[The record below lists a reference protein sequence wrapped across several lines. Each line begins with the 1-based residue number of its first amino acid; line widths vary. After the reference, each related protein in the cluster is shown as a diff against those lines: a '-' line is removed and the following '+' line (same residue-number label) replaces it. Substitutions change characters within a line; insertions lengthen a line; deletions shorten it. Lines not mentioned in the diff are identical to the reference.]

1 MSTAT
6 NYSLYT
12 VLAVDDSEINLKL
25 IVHTLRPL
33 GFQIFTAESAA
44 DARNVLLTNRV
55 DILLLDVS
63 MPGQDGFSFCKELR
77 EIERFKLL
85 PILFITAIN
94 RELGFDEAISHG
106 GDDFIHKPFQPRE
119 LIAKIRAFIRIKIL
133 QDEVLE
139 QKRNYEKELIMA
151 RKVQQE
157 LLPEKELEW
166 SGVSL
171 STIFQPLMQIG
182 GDYTDAWIEND
193 CLHIFIADCSGHGP
207 SAALLAAMLKMQVSS
222 LSPDQ
227 TLQEKVRTLRHNL
240 EKILPEEFSITFFYG
255 ILHKDLHFEYSNGG
269 HPSPMLFKDGV
280 VTTLPGM
287 GPLIIPIEINV
298 SEEFKTVQLEKGSY
312 LLLYTDGATEI
323 ADKTMN
329 ILGEEKLKRIF
340 QDGVSKGGDILAS
353 MMQSIL
359 AHSDRGTNDDDIA
372 MMVLK
377 L

>member
-1 MSTAT
+1 MSSP

-25 IVHTLRPL
+25 IVHTLKPL

-44 DARNVLLTNRV
+44 DARSVLLTNRV
-55 DILLLDVS
+55 DVLLLDVS
-63 MPGQDGFSFCKELR
+63 MPDQDGFSFCKELR

-85 PILFITAIN
+85 PILFITGIN
-94 RELGFDEAISHG
+94 REVGFDEAISHG
-106 GDDFIHKPFQPRE
+106 GDDFIHKPFQPKE
-119 LIAKIRAFIRIKIL
+119 LVAKIRAFIRIKIL

-139 QKRNYEKELIMA
+139 QKRNYERELIMA

-166 SGVSL
+166 NGVSV

-182 GDYTDAWIEND
+182 GDYTDAWVEND
-193 CLHIFIADCSGHGP
+193 SLHIFIADCSGHGP

-227 TLQEKVRTLRHNL
+227 SLQEKVQTLRYNL
-240 EKILPEEFSITFFYG
+240 EKILPDEFSITFFYG
-255 ILHKDLHFEYSNGG
+255 ILNKDLSFEYSNGG
-269 HPSPMLFKDGV
+269 HPPPILYQNGE
-280 VTTLPGM
+280 VTTLSGM

-298 SEEFKTVQLEKGSY
+298 KEEFKSVRFEKGSY

-323 ADKTMN
+323 TDKSMN

-340 QDGVSKGGDILAS
+340 QESISKEGDILVS
-353 MMQSIL
+353 MMESIL

>member
-1 MSTAT
+1 MSSTP
-6 NYSLYT
+6 NYSQYT

-25 IVHTLRPL
+25 ILHSLKPL

-44 DARNVLLTNRV
+44 EARTVLLTNRV
-55 DILLLDVS
+55 DVLLLDVS
-63 MPGQDGFSFCKELR
+63 MPGQDGFSFCRELR

-85 PILFITAIN
+85 PILFITAIS

-157 LLPEKELEW
+157 LLPEKDLEW
-166 SGVSL
+166 NGISL

-193 CLHIFIADCSGHGP
+193 SLHIFIADCSGHGP

-222 LSPDQ
+222 LSPEQ
-227 TLQEKVRTLRHNL
+227 NLREKVKTLRYNL

-255 ILHKDLHFEYSNGG
+255 ILHSDLQFEYSNGG
-269 HPSPMLFKDGV
+269 HPAPMLFQDGEV
-280 VTTLPGM
+280 STLPGM

-298 SEEFKTVQLEKGSY
+298 SEEFKTIQLERSSY
-312 LLLYTDGATEI
+312 LLLYTDGASEI
-323 ADKTMN
+323 TDRGMN
-329 ILGEEKLKRIF
+329 ILGEENLKKIF
-340 QDGVSKGGDILAS
+340 EEGIVKGGDILAT
-353 MMQSIL
+353 MMESIL
-359 AHSDRGTNDDDIA
+359 AHSDRGKNDDDIA

>member
-1 MSTAT
+1 MSSP

-25 IVHTLRPL
+25 IVHTLKPL

-44 DARNVLLTNRV
+44 DARSVLLTNRV
-55 DILLLDVS
+55 DVLLLDVS
-63 MPGQDGFSFCKELR
+63 MPDQDGFSFCKELR

-85 PILFITAIN
+85 PILFITGIN
-94 RELGFDEAISHG
+94 REVGFDEAISHG
-106 GDDFIHKPFQPRE
+106 GDDFIHKPFQPKE
-119 LIAKIRAFIRIKIL
+119 LVAKIRAFIRIKIL

-139 QKRNYEKELIMA
+139 QKRNYERELIMA

-166 SGVSL
+166 NGVSV

-182 GDYTDAWIEND
+182 GDYTDAWVEND
-193 CLHIFIADCSGHGP
+193 SLHIFIADCSGHGP

-227 TLQEKVRTLRHNL
+227 SLQEKVQTLRYNL
-240 EKILPEEFSITFFYG
+240 EKILPDEFSITFFYG
-255 ILHKDLHFEYSNGG
+255 ILNKDLSFEYSNGG
-269 HPSPMLFKDGV
+269 HPPPILYQNGE
-280 VTTLPGM
+280 VTTLSGM

-298 SEEFKTVQLEKGSY
+298 KEEFKSVRFEKGSY

-323 ADKTMN
+323 TDKSMN

-340 QDGVSKGGDILAS
+340 KESISKEGDILVS
-353 MMQSIL
+353 MMESIL

>member
-1 MSTAT
+1 MPSTP
-6 NYSLYT
+6 NYSQYT
-12 VLAVDDSEINLKL
+12 ILAVDDSEINLKL
-25 IVHTLRPL
+25 ILHSLKPL

-44 DARNVLLTNRV
+44 EARAVLLTNRV
-55 DILLLDVS
+55 DVLLLDVS
-63 MPGQDGFSFCKELR
+63 MPGQDGFSFCRELR

-85 PILFITAIN
+85 PILFITAIS

-157 LLPEKELEW
+157 LLPEKDLEW
-166 SGVSL
+166 NGIGL

-193 CLHIFIADCSGHGP
+193 SLHIFIADCSGHGP

-227 TLQEKVRTLRHNL
+227 NLREKVKTLRYNL

-255 ILHKDLHFEYSNGG
+255 ILHRDLQFEYSNGG
-269 HPSPMLFKDGV
+269 HPAPMLFQDGE

-298 SEEFKTVQLEKGSY
+298 SEEFKTIQLKRSSY
-312 LLLYTDGATEI
+312 LLLYTDGASEI
-323 ADKTMN
+323 TDKSMN
-329 ILGEEKLKRIF
+329 ILGEENLKRIF
-340 QDGVSKGGDILAS
+340 EEGITKGGDILAT
-353 MMQSIL
+353 MMESIL
-359 AHSDRGTNDDDIA
+359 AHSDRGKNDDDIA

>member
-227 TLQEKVRTLRHNL
+227 TLQEKVRTLRYNL

>member
-1 MSTAT
+1 MSSAP
-6 NYSLYT
+6 NYSHYT

-25 IVHTLRPL
+25 ILHTLMPL

-44 DARNVLLTNRV
+44 DARNILLTNRV

-63 MPGQDGFSFCKELR
+63 MPGQDGFSFCRELR

-85 PILFITAIN
+85 PILFITAIS

-139 QKRNYEKELIMA
+139 QKRNYERELIMA

-166 SGVSL
+166 NGVSL

-182 GDYTDAWIEND
+182 GDYTDAWIENES
-193 CLHIFIADCSGHGP
+193 LHIFIADCSGHGP

-240 EKILPEEFSITFFYG
+240 EKILPDEFSITFFYG
-255 ILHKDLHFEYSNGG
+255 ILSEDLNFEYSNGG
-269 HPSPMLFKDGV
+269 HPSPMLYKNGE

-298 SEEFKTVQLEKGSY
+298 SEEFKSVQLENGSY

-329 ILGEEKLKRIF
+329 ILGEEKLKGIF
-340 QDGVSKGGDILAS
+340 KEGVSKGGDILAS
-353 MMQSIL
+353 MMESIL

>member
-1 MSTAT
+1 MNASP

-25 IVHTLRPL
+25 IVHTLKPL
-33 GFQIFTAESAA
+33 GFQVFTAESAA

-55 DILLLDVS
+55 DVLLLDVS
-63 MPGQDGFSFCKELR
+63 MPDQDGFSFCRELR

-85 PILFITAIN
+85 PILFITGIN
-94 RELGFDEAISHG
+94 REVGFDEAISHG
-106 GDDFIHKPFQPRE
+106 GDDFINKPFQPRE
-119 LIAKIRAFIRIKIL
+119 LLAKIRACIRIKIL

-139 QKRNYEKELIMA
+139 QKKNYERELVMA

-166 SGVSL
+166 NGVCL

-193 CLHIFIADCSGHGP
+193 SLHIFIADCSGHGP

-227 TLQEKVRTLRHNL
+227 SLQEKVQTLRHNL
-240 EKILPEEFSITFFYG
+240 EKILPDEFSITFFYG
-255 ILHKDLHFEYSNGG
+255 ILHKDLNFEYSNGG
-269 HPSPMLFKDGV
+269 HPSPMLYQNGE

-298 SEEFKTVQLEKGSY
+298 TEEFKSVQFEKGSY

-323 ADKTMN
+323 ADKRN
-329 ILGEEKLKRIF
+329 NF
-340 QDGVSKGGDILAS
+340 V
-353 MMQSIL
+353 
-359 AHSDRGTNDDDIA
+359 
-372 MMVLK
+372 
-377 L
+377 

>member
-1 MSTAT
+1 MLSSP

-25 IVHTLRPL
+25 IVHTLKPL

-44 DARNVLLTNRV
+44 DARSVLLTNRV
-55 DILLLDVS
+55 DVLLLDVS
-63 MPGQDGFSFCKELR
+63 MPDQDGFSFCKELR

-85 PILFITAIN
+85 PILFITGIN
-94 RELGFDEAISHG
+94 REVGFDEAISHG
-106 GDDFIHKPFQPRE
+106 GDDFIHKPFQPKE
-119 LIAKIRAFIRIKIL
+119 LVAKIRAFIRIKIL

-139 QKRNYEKELIMA
+139 QKRNYERELIMA

-166 SGVSL
+166 NGVSV

-182 GDYTDAWIEND
+182 GDYTDAWVEND
-193 CLHIFIADCSGHGP
+193 SLHIFIADCSGHGP

-227 TLQEKVRTLRHNL
+227 SLQEKVQTLRYNL
-240 EKILPEEFSITFFYG
+240 EKILPDEFSITFFYG
-255 ILHKDLHFEYSNGG
+255 ILNKDLSFEYSNGG
-269 HPSPMLFKDGV
+269 HPPPILYQNGE
-280 VTTLPGM
+280 VTTLSGM

-298 SEEFKTVQLEKGSY
+298 KEEFKSVRFEKGSY

-323 ADKTMN
+323 TDKSMN

-340 QDGVSKGGDILAS
+340 KESISKEGDILVS
-353 MMQSIL
+353 MMESIL

>member
-25 IVHTLRPL
+25 IVHTLKPL

-44 DARNVLLTNRV
+44 EARNVLLTNRV

-182 GDYTDAWIEND
+182 GDYTDAWIENE

-269 HPSPMLFKDGV
+269 HPSPMLFKDGA

>member
-1 MSTAT
+1 MSPTP
-6 NYSLYT
+6 NYSSYT

-25 IVHTLRPL
+25 IVHTLRPF

-44 DARNVLLTNRV
+44 DARNVLLTNRIDV
-55 DILLLDVS
+55 LLLDVS
-63 MPGQDGFSFCKELR
+63 MPDQDGFSFCRELR

-85 PILFITAIN
+85 PILFITGIN
-94 RELGFDEAISHG
+94 REVGFDEAISHG
-106 GDDFIHKPFQPRE
+106 GDDFIQKPFQPKE

-133 QDEVLE
+133 QDELLE
-139 QKRNYEKELIMA
+139 QKKNYERELIMA

-166 SGVSL
+166 NGVSL

-182 GDYTDAWIEND
+182 GDYTDAWIED
-193 CLHIFIADCSGHGP
+193 DSLHIFIADCSGHGP

-227 TLQEKVRTLRHNL
+227 SLQEKVQTLRHNL
-240 EKILPEEFSITFFYG
+240 EKILPDEFSITFFYG
-255 ILHKDLHFEYSNGG
+255 ILHKDLSFEYSNGG
-269 HPSPMLFKDGV
+269 HPAPMLYQNGEV
-280 VTTLPGM
+280 SILPGM

-298 SEEFKTVQLEKGSY
+298 KEEFKSVQLQKDSY
-312 LLLYTDGATEI
+312 MLLYTDGATEI
-323 ADKTMN
+323 SDKSMN
-329 ILGEEKLKRIF
+329 ILGEDKLKKIF
-340 QDGVSKGGDILAS
+340 QESVSIGGDILVS
-353 MMQSIL
+353 MMESIL

>member
-1 MSTAT
+1 MSSAP
-6 NYSLYT
+6 NYSHYT

-25 IVHTLRPL
+25 ILHTLMPL
-33 GFQIFTAESAA
+33 GFQLFTAESAA
-44 DARNVLLTNRV
+44 DARNILLTNRV

-63 MPGQDGFSFCKELR
+63 MPGQDGFSFCRELR

-85 PILFITAIN
+85 PILFITAIS

-139 QKRNYEKELIMA
+139 QKRNYERELIMA

-166 SGVSL
+166 NGVSL

-182 GDYTDAWIEND
+182 GDYTDAWIENES
-193 CLHIFIADCSGHGP
+193 LHIFIADCSGHGP

-240 EKILPEEFSITFFYG
+240 EKILPDEFSITFFYG
-255 ILHKDLHFEYSNGG
+255 ILSKDLNFEYSNGG
-269 HPSPMLFKDGV
+269 HPSPMLYKNGE

-298 SEEFKTVQLEKGSY
+298 SEEFKSVQLEKGSY

-340 QDGVSKGGDILAS
+340 QDGVSKGGDILAL
-353 MMQSIL
+353 MMESIL

>member
-1 MSTAT
+1 MLSSP

-25 IVHTLRPL
+25 IVHTLKPL

-44 DARNVLLTNRV
+44 DARSVLLTNRV
-55 DILLLDVS
+55 DVLLLDVS
-63 MPGQDGFSFCKELR
+63 MPDQDGFSFCKELR

-85 PILFITAIN
+85 PILFITGIN
-94 RELGFDEAISHG
+94 REVGFDEAISHG
-106 GDDFIHKPFQPRE
+106 GDDFIHKPFQPKE
-119 LIAKIRAFIRIKIL
+119 LVAKIRAFIRIKIL

-139 QKRNYEKELIMA
+139 QKRNYERELIMA

-166 SGVSL
+166 NGVSV

-182 GDYTDAWIEND
+182 GDYTDAWVEND
-193 CLHIFIADCSGHGP
+193 SLHIFIADCSGHGP

-227 TLQEKVRTLRHNL
+227 SLQEKVQTLRYNL
-240 EKILPEEFSITFFYG
+240 EKILPDEFSITFFYG
-255 ILHKDLHFEYSNGG
+255 ILNKDLSFEYSNGG
-269 HPSPMLFKDGV
+269 HPPPILYQNGE
-280 VTTLPGM
+280 VTTLSGM

-298 SEEFKTVQLEKGSY
+298 KEEFKSVRFEKGSY

-323 ADKTMN
+323 TDKSMN

-340 QDGVSKGGDILAS
+340 QESISKEGDILVS
-353 MMQSIL
+353 MMESIL

>member
-1 MSTAT
+1 MSIAPD
-6 NYSLYT
+6 YSQHT

-25 IVHTLRPL
+25 IVHTLKPL
-33 GFQIFTAESAA
+33 GFQMFTAESAA
-44 DARNVLLTNRV
+44 EARNILITNRI

-63 MPGQDGFSFCKELR
+63 MPGQDGFSFCRELR

-85 PILFITAIN
+85 PILFITAIS

-133 QDEVLE
+133 QDELFE
-139 QKRNYEKELIMA
+139 QKRNYERELIMA

-157 LLPEKELEW
+157 LLPEKDLVW
-166 SGVSL
+166 NGVGL

-182 GDYTDAWIEND
+182 GDYTDAWIENNS
-193 CLHIFIADCSGHGP
+193 LHLFIADCSGHGP

-227 TLQEKVRTLRHNL
+227 NLREKVKTLRHNL

-255 ILHKDLHFEYSNGG
+255 ILHEDLIFEYSNGG
-269 HPSPMLFKDGV
+269 HPAPILYQNGIVS
-280 VTTLPGM
+280 TLPGM
-287 GPLIIPIEINV
+287 GPLIIPIELNV
-298 SEEFKTVQLEKGSY
+298 SEEFKTIQFEKGAF

-323 ADKTMN
+323 ADKSMN
-329 ILGEEKLKRIF
+329 ILGEERLKKIF
-340 QDGVSKGGDILAS
+340 KEEVSKGGDILGS
-353 MMQSIL
+353 MMDSIL
-359 AHSDRGTNDDDIA
+359 AHSERLTNDDDIA

>member
-25 IVHTLRPL
+25 IVHTLQPL

-44 DARNVLLTNRV
+44 EARNVLLTNRV

-182 GDYTDAWIEND
+182 GDYTDAWIENE

-269 HPSPMLFKDGV
+269 HPSPMLFKDGA

>member
-1 MSTAT
+1 MSSAP
-6 NYSLYT
+6 NYSHYT

-25 IVHTLRPL
+25 IVHTLKPL
-33 GFQIFTAESAA
+33 GFQLFTAESAA
-44 DARNVLLTNRV
+44 EARNILLTNRV
-55 DILLLDVS
+55 DVLLLDVS
-63 MPGQDGFSFCKELR
+63 MPGQDGFSFCRELR

-85 PILFITAIN
+85 PILFITAIS

-139 QKRNYEKELIMA
+139 QKRNYERELIMA

-182 GDYTDAWIEND
+182 GDYTDAWVEND
-193 CLHIFIADCSGHGP
+193 SLHIFIADCSGHGP

-227 TLQEKVRTLRHNL
+227 TLQEKVQTLRHNL
-240 EKILPEEFSITFFYG
+240 EKILPDEFSITFFYG
-255 ILHKDLHFEYSNGG
+255 ILRKDLSFEYSNGG
-269 HPSPMLFKDGV
+269 HPSPMLYKNDE

-298 SEEFKTVQLEKGSY
+298 SEEFKSVQLEKGSY

-353 MMQSIL
+353 MMESIL

>member
-1 MSTAT
+1 MSSAP
-6 NYSLYT
+6 NYSHYT

-25 IVHTLRPL
+25 ILHTLKPL
-33 GFQIFTAESAA
+33 GFQLFTAESAA
-44 DARNVLLTNRV
+44 EARNILLTNRV
-55 DILLLDVS
+55 DVLLLDVS
-63 MPGQDGFSFCKELR
+63 MPVQDGFSFCRELR

-85 PILFITAIN
+85 PILFITAIS

-133 QDEVLE
+133 QDELLE
-139 QKRNYEKELIMA
+139 QKRNYERELIMA

-157 LLPEKELEW
+157 LLPERELEW
-166 SGVSL
+166 SGVGL

-182 GDYTDAWIEND
+182 GDYTDAWVENES
-193 CLHIFIADCSGHGP
+193 LHIFIADCSGHGP

-227 TLQEKVRTLRHNL
+227 SLQEKVQTLRHNL
-240 EKILPEEFSITFFYG
+240 EKILPDEFSITFFYG
-255 ILHKDLHFEYSNGG
+255 ILHKDLSFEYSNGG
-269 HPSPMLFKDGV
+269 HPSPMLYKNGT

-353 MMQSIL
+353 MMESIL

>member
-1 MSTAT
+1 MSSP

-25 IVHTLRPL
+25 IVHTLKPL

-44 DARNVLLTNRV
+44 DARGVLLTNRV
-55 DILLLDVS
+55 DVLLLDVS
-63 MPGQDGFSFCKELR
+63 MPDQDGFSFCKELR

-85 PILFITAIN
+85 PILFITGIN
-94 RELGFDEAISHG
+94 REVGFDEAISHG
-106 GDDFIHKPFQPRE
+106 GDDFIHKPFQPKE
-119 LIAKIRAFIRIKIL
+119 LVAKIRAFIRIKIL

-139 QKRNYEKELIMA
+139 QKRNYERELIMA

-166 SGVSL
+166 NGISL

-182 GDYTDAWIEND
+182 GDYTDAWVEND
-193 CLHIFIADCSGHGP
+193 SLHIFIADCSGHGP

-227 TLQEKVRTLRHNL
+227 SLQEKVQTLRYNL
-240 EKILPEEFSITFFYG
+240 EKILPDEFSITFFYG
-255 ILHKDLHFEYSNGG
+255 ILNKDLSFEYSNGG
-269 HPSPMLFKDGV
+269 HPPPILYQNGE
-280 VTTLPGM
+280 VTTLSGM

-298 SEEFKTVQLEKGSY
+298 KEEFKSVRFEKGSY

-323 ADKTMN
+323 TDKSMN

-340 QDGVSKGGDILAS
+340 QESISKEGDILVS
-353 MMQSIL
+353 MMESIL

>member
-25 IVHTLRPL
+25 IVHTLKPL

>member
-1 MSTAT
+1 MSSAA

-25 IVHTLRPL
+25 IVHTLKPL
-33 GFQIFTAESAA
+33 GFQVFTAESAA

-55 DILLLDVS
+55 DVLLLDVS
-63 MPGQDGFSFCKELR
+63 MPDQDGFSFCRELR

-85 PILFITAIN
+85 PILFITGIN
-94 RELGFDEAISHG
+94 REVGFDEAISHG
-106 GDDFIHKPFQPRE
+106 GDDFINKPFQPRE
-119 LIAKIRAFIRIKIL
+119 LLAKIRACIRIKIL

-139 QKRNYEKELIMA
+139 QKKNYERELIMA

-166 SGVSL
+166 NGVGL

-193 CLHIFIADCSGHGP
+193 SLHIFIADCSGHGP

-227 TLQEKVRTLRHNL
+227 SLQEKVRTLRHNL
-240 EKILPEEFSITFFYG
+240 EKILPDEFSITFFYG
-255 ILHKDLHFEYSNGG
+255 ILNKDLSFEYSNGG
-269 HPSPMLFKDGV
+269 HPSPMLYQNGE

-298 SEEFKTVQLEKGSY
+298 KEEFKSIQFEKGSY

-323 ADKTMN
+323 ADKSMN
-329 ILGEEKLKRIF
+329 ILGEEKLMSIF
-340 QDGVSKGGDILAS
+340 KDGVSKGGDILVS
-353 MMQSIL
+353 MMESIL